1 MPYINAFRIEEI
13 DSGEYYAQLPIV
25 RLLQEKG
32 WFRFNSPVTFFVGE
46 NGSGKST
53 LLEALAVCAGMNA
66 EGGSRNFTF
75 ATKRTESGLHRYI
88 SLARGARE
96 RDSFFLRAESFYN
109 VATEIERLDETAAA
123 MLADAP
129 QFLISAPPV
138 RDYFGGK
145 SLHEQSHGESFLFMV
160 QNRLSGGLYI
170 LDEPEA
176 ALSPTRQM
184 TLLVEFQRLINAG
197 AQLIIATHAPILL
210 AFPGAEIYEITD
222 EGIARMAYEDCD
234 HVRVTKRFLND
245 PQGMV
250 RRLME

>member
-1 MPYINAFRIEEI
+1 MYINAFRVEAIEN
-13 DSGEYYAQLPIV
+13 DEYYTRLPIV
-25 RLLQEKG
+25 KLLQEMG

-75 ATKRTESGLHRYI
+75 ATKRTESGLHEAI

-109 VATEIERLDETAAA
+109 VATEIERLEIAG
-123 MLADAP
+123 
-129 QFLISAPPV
+129 S
-138 RDYFGGK
+138 YGGV
-145 SLHEQSHGESFLFMV
+145 SLHEQSHGESFLALV
-160 QNRLSGGLYI
+160 QNRLNGGLYI

-184 TLLVEFQRLINAG
+184 TLLVEFQRLISAG
-197 AQLIIATHAPILL
+197 AQLIVATHAPILL
-210 AFPGAEIYEITD
+210 AFPGAEIYEITGD
-222 EGIARMAYEDCD
+222 GIARTSYEECD

-245 PQGMV
+245 PQGML
-250 RRLME
+250 RKLMED

>member
-13 DSGEYYAQLPIV
+13 GSGEYYAQLPIV
-25 RLLQEKG
+25 QFLRAQG

-75 ATKRTESGLHRYI
+75 ATKRTESGLHGYI

-109 VATEIERLDETAAA
+109 VATEIERLE
-123 MLADAP
+123 
-129 QFLISAPPV
+129 ISNS
-138 RDYFGGK
+138 YGGL
-145 SLHEQSHGESFLFMV
+145 SLHEQSHGESFLALV
-160 QNRLSGGLYI
+160 QNRLNGGLYI

-176 ALSPTRQM
+176 ALSPTRR
-184 TLLVEFQRLINAG
+184 FCW
-197 AQLIIATHAPILL
+197 PS
-210 AFPGAEIYEITD
+210 PGRRY
-222 EGIARMAYEDCD
+222 ARSPA
-234 HVRVTKRFLND
+234 R
-245 PQGMV
+245 G
-250 RRLME
+250 

>member
-1 MPYINAFRIEEI
+1 MYINAFRVEEI
-13 DSGEYYAQLPIV
+13 ENSDYYTQLSSV
-25 RLLQEKG
+25 RLLQEMG

-75 ATKRTESGLHRYI
+75 ATKRTESGLHRHI

-109 VATEIERLDETAAA
+109 VATEIERLDEIAA
-123 MLADAP
+123 P
-129 QFLISAPPV
+129 TRRISES
-138 RDYFGGK
+138 YGGV
-145 SLHEQSHGESFLFMV
+145 SLHEQSHGESFLSLV
-160 QNRLSGGLYI
+160 QNRLNGGLYI

-184 TLLVEFQRLINAG
+184 TLLVEFDRMVKAG
-197 AQLIIATHAPILL
+197 AQLIVATHAPILL
-210 AFPGAEIYEITD
+210 AFPGAEIWEITGD
-222 EGIARMAYEDCD
+222 SIALTSYEDCG
-234 HVRVTKRFLND
+234 HVRVARRFLND
-245 PQGMV
+245 PRGML
-250 RRLME
+250 RRLMED

>member
-13 DSGEYYAQLPIV
+13 GSGEYYAQLPIV
-25 RLLQEKG
+25 QFLRAQG

-75 ATKRTESGLHRYI
+75 ATKRTESGLHGYI

-109 VATEIERLDETAAA
+109 VATEIERLDGIE
-123 MLADAP
+123 AP
-129 QFLISAPPV
+129 TRRISES
-138 RDYFGGK
+138 YGGL
-145 SLHEQSHGESFLFMV
+145 SLHEQSHGESFLATV
-160 QNRLSGGLYI
+160 QNRLNGGLYI

-184 TLLVEFQRLINAG
+184 TLLVEFQRMVQAG

-210 AFPGAEIYEITD
+210 AFPGAEIYEITVD
-222 EGIARMAYEDCD
+222 GFTRAAYEDCG
-234 HVRVTKRFLND
+234 HVRVTRRFLND

-250 RRLME
+250 RRLMEE

>member
-1 MPYINAFRIEEI
+1 MYVNAFRVDDI
-13 DSGEYYAQLPIV
+13 DNGEYYAQLPIV
-25 RLLQEKG
+25 KLLQEMG

-75 ATKRTESGLHRYI
+75 ATKRTESGLHEAI

-109 VATEIERLDETAAA
+109 VATEIERLEIAG
-123 MLADAP
+123 
-129 QFLISAPPV
+129 S
-138 RDYFGGK
+138 YGGV
-145 SLHEQSHGESFLFMV
+145 SLHEQSHGESFLALV
-160 QNRLSGGLYI
+160 QNRLNGGLYI

-184 TLLVEFQRLINAG
+184 TLLVEFQRLISAG
-197 AQLIIATHAPILL
+197 AQLIVATHAPILL
-210 AFPGAEIYEITD
+210 AFPGAEIYEIAVD
-222 EGIARMAYEDCD
+222 GIALTAYEECD

-245 PQGMV
+245 PRGML
-250 RRLME
+250 RRLMED

>member
-1 MPYINAFRIEEI
+1 MYINAFRVEEI
-13 DSGEYYAQLPIV
+13 DSGEYYARLPIV
-25 RLLQEKG
+25 KLLQEMG
-32 WFRFNSPVTFFVGE
+32 WFRLGSPVTFFVGE

-53 LLEALAVCAGMNA
+53 LLEALAVCTGMNA

-75 ATKRTESGLHRYI
+75 ATKRTDSGLSKHI

-109 VATEIERLDETAAA
+109 VATEIERLDGIE
-123 MLADAP
+123 AP
-129 QFLISAPPV
+129 TRKISES
-138 RDYFGGK
+138 YGGV
-145 SLHEQSHGESFLFMV
+145 SLHEQSHGESFLSLV

-184 TLLVEFQRLINAG
+184 TLLVEFQRMVQAG
-197 AQLIIATHAPILL
+197 AQLIVATHAPILL
-210 AFPGAEIYEITD
+210 AFPGAEIYEITGD
-222 EGIARMAYEDCD
+222 GIELTAYENCD
-234 HVRVTKRFLND
+234 HVRVTRRFLND
-245 PQGMV
+245 PQGMI

>member
-1 MPYINAFRIEEI
+1 MLYINAFRVEEI
-13 DSGEYYAQLPIV
+13 ESGEYYAKLPVV
-25 RLLQEKG
+25 RLLRDMG

-53 LLEALAVCAGMNA
+53 LLEALAVCAGLNA

-88 SLARGARE
+88 GLARGARE

-109 VATEIERLDETAAA
+109 VATEIERLDGIAVPAKK
-123 MLADAP
+123 
-129 QFLISAPPV
+129 ISAS
-138 RDYFGGK
+138 YGGV
-145 SLHEQSHGESFLFMV
+145 SLHEQSHGESFLALV

-184 TLLVEFQRLINAG
+184 TLLVEFQRMISAG

-210 AFPGAEIYEITD
+210 AFPGAEIYEITGD
-222 EGIARMAYEDCD
+222 GIALTAYEACD

-250 RRLME
+250 RRLMEE

>member
-1 MPYINAFRIEEI
+1 MYINAFRIEEI

-25 RLLQEKG
+25 KLLQEIG

-109 VATEIERLDETAAA
+109 VATEIERLDEIE
-123 MLADAP
+123 AP
-129 QFLISAPPV
+129 TRRISES
-138 RDYFGGK
+138 YGGV
-145 SLHEQSHGESFLFMV
+145 SLHKQSHGESFLALV
-160 QNRLSGGLYI
+160 QNRLNGGLYI

-210 AFPGAEIYEITD
+210 AFPGAEIYEITG
-222 EGIARMAYEDCD
+222 EGMARTAYGDCD

-245 PQGMV
+245 PQGMI
-250 RRLME
+250 RRLMED